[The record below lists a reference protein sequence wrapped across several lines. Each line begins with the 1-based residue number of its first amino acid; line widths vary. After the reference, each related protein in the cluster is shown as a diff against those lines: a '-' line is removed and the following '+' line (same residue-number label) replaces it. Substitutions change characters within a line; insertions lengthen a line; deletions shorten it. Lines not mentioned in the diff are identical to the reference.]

1 MGKNQ
6 GNSILISIKD
16 DGYGIPKKIIDKV
29 FDPFFTTK
37 KIGHGTGLGLYIS
50 HGIIESHGG
59 TITVKSKPGKE
70 TVFNVDIPII

>member
-1 MGKNQ
+1 M
-6 GNSILISIKD
+6 LISIKD
-16 DGYGIPKKIIDKV
+16 DGKGIPAAEINKI

-59 TITVKSKPGKE
+59 KIEVKSLPAEQTGE
-70 TVFNVDIPII
+70 VGMGSEFVVEIPKKK